1 MYLCKNRPVNFKTD
15 RFQAHVGQKTD
26 ISKVSFFQLSQRKQ
40 FVCENQT
47 DQTLKFLEIIIS
59 EAYELNF
66 TTT

>member
-1 MYLCKNRPVNFKTD
+1 M
-15 RFQAHVGQKTD
+15 G
-26 ISKVSFFQLSQRKQ
+26 SFFKLSQRKQ